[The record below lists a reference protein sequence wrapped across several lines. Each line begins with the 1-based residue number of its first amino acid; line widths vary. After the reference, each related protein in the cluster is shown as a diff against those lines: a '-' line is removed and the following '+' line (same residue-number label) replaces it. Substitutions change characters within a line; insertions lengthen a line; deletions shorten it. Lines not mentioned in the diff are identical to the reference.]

1 MKPLIIL
8 TGPTASGK
16 TDLSVNLAK
25 AIDGEIISADSIQ
38 VYKYMDIGS
47 AKVTEEE
54 MCGVKHYLVDE
65 LLPDEEFNVYEFKKR
80 AEKYI
85 DKIYEKGKIPIIAG
99 GTGFYIQAIL
109 YDIDFSDEDNDMS
122 YRKELEALADEK
134 GNRYVHNMLREIDS
148 QSADDIHFNNR
159 KRVIR
164 ALEYYRMTG
173 RKMSEH
179 NSEQHQKVSPYDF
192 KYFVLNMDRDELYE
206 RIEKRVDIMLEAG
219 LEDEVR
225 KLLEMGYTKDMVSM
239 QGIGYKEM
247 ATYIAGEISYDEAVT
262 ALKKN
267 TRHFAKRQMTWF
279 RREKEVTMIDF
290 QRFENDR
297 DKILQYL
304 IEESN
309 KVLL

>member
-16 TDLSVNLAK
+16 TDLSVKLAK

-134 GNRYVHNMLREIDS
+134 GNKYVHNMLREIDS

-247 ATYIAGEISYDEAVT
+247 AAYIAGEISYDEAVT